1 MKPCSRCIVNKS
13 YVMLKGDILMP
24 GYNSIISS
32 LMAAGIAVLIS
43 IAMGPFMIPFLTK
56 LKVGQSIREDGPER
70 HLQKAGTPTM
80 GGIIIITS
88 VMVASFIMAG
98 ASVEVL
104 LAVLVMLA
112 FGGIGF
118 WDDYIKVV
126 LKRSLGLRAREKIL
140 LQLLAGTLFAIFL
153 ICYLGRG
160 TSIIMPFSGNMI
172 DLGYLYIPFL
182 IIVLLGTS
190 NAVNLTDG
198 LDGLASGVTFIVAI
212 AFALVSL
219 MTAHYNLT
227 IFCGALAG
235 ACLGFLVFNRY
246 PARVFMG
253 DTGSMALGGAIAA
266 VAAISRSEIALV
278 IIGGIYVIEALSVIL
293 QVISFQATGKRIFLM
308 SPLHHHYELKGWS
321 EKKVVH
327 IFWLGALGFVLLGL
341 WSFKAI
347 G

>member
-1 MKPCSRCIVNKS
+1 MNGYHG
-13 YVMLKGDILMP
+13 YVI
-24 GYNSIISS
+24 NA
-32 LMAAGIAVLIS
+32 LMASGIALLIAL
-43 IAMGPFMIPFLTK
+43 AMGPFMIPFLTR
-56 LKVGQSIREDGPER
+56 LKVGQSIREEGPKR
-70 HLQKAGTPTM
+70 HFVKAGTPTM
-80 GGIIIITS
+80 GGIIIITA

-98 ASVEVL
+98 ASAEVMS
-104 LAVLVMLA
+104 AVLVMLA

-126 LKRSLGLRAREKIL
+126 LKRSLGLRAREKL
-140 LQLLAGTLFAIFL
+140 GLQLIVGILFGLLLVF
-153 ICYLGRG
+153 YFNRG
-160 TSIIMPFSGNMI
+160 TSIVIPFSGQLI

-182 IIVLLGTS
+182 ILVLMGTS

-198 LDGLASGVTFIVAI
+198 LDGLVSGVTFFVVI
-212 AFALVSL
+212 AYSLVCL
-219 MTAHYNLT
+219 MTSHYNLT

-266 VAAISRSEIALV
+266 LAAITRSEVTLV

-293 QVISFQATGKRIFLM
+293 QVISFKATRKRIFLM
-308 SPLHHHYELKGWS
+308 SPLHHHFELKGWP
-321 EKKVVH
+321 ETKVVYY
-327 IFWLGALGFVLLGL
+327 FWLTALFFAVVGLL
-341 WSFKAI
+341 SFKGI